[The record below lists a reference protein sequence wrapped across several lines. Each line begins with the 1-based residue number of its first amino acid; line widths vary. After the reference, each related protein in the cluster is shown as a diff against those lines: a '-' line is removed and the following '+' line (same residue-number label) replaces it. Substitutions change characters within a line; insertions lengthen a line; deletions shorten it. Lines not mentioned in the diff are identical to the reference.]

1 MSVQLY
7 NDDCLEYIKN
17 IQDASIDMI
26 LCDPPYGN
34 LVGKTRASWDSD
46 VDYDALCSEF
56 KRIVTDH
63 GVIAVFGNEPFSSII
78 RLKML
83 DIYKYDF
90 KWVKSNTTGFANAN
104 YRPMNKYEDIM
115 IFSKANASTGGKN
128 NPMKYNP
135 QGLIPI
141 NKVYKN
147 RANRKG
153 LVNSDTN
160 NIGDNNSLL
169 SDSTTYV
176 QQYTNY
182 PCNVLPFDNP
192 IKYLHPTQKPV
203 DLLAYLIRTFTDS
216 GNIVLDCFMG
226 SGSTGVACLR
236 TGRDFIG
243 IELDENYFSIAKD
256 RIEREEKALARKLF

>member
-7 NDDCLEYIKN
+7 NNDCLEYIKN

-34 LVGKTRASWDSD
+34 LVDKTRASWDSD
-46 VDYDALCSEF
+46 IDYDILCSEF
-56 KRIVTDH
+56 KRIITDH
-63 GVIAVFGNEPFSSII
+63 GVIAVFGNEPFSSVI

-90 KWVKSNTTGFANAN
+90 KWVKSKTTGFANAN

-115 IFSKANASTGGKN
+115 VFSKANASTGGKS

-141 NKVYKN
+141 NKVKKN
-147 RANRKG
+147 RADRHG
-153 LVNSDTN
+153 LVMSDTN
-160 NIGDNNSLL
+160 NTGNNNALL
-169 SDSTTYV
+169 SDGTTYV

-182 PCNVLPFDNP
+182 PCNVLSFDNP

-216 GNIVLDCFMG
+216 GNTVLDCFMG
-226 SGSTGVACLR
+226 SGSTGVACLHTDR
-236 TGRDFIG
+236 NFIG
-243 IELDENYFSIAKD
+243 IELDEKYFKIAQD
-256 RIEREEKALARKLF
+256 RIYQEEKQLKSKLF